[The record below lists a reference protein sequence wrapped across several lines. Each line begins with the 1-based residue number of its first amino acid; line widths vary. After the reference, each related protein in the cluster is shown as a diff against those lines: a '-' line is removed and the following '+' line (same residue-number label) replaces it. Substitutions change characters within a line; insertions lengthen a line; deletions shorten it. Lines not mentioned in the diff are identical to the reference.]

1 MKHKQGFN
9 PLSRR
14 SAHRHALHRN
24 MVTSL
29 FKYERITTTKQKAME
44 IRRTAEKLITRAKVD
59 SVHNRRETA
68 KWIWDEAILN
78 KLFTDISPRM
88 KDRNGGYTRVMKL
101 GFRQG
106 DAADL
111 AILELVD
118 YSFEEKEK
126 SKEEKAKNKKSS
138 GDKTKTKEATTKTT
152 KKERSNIT
160 EKNVSENAAQKGQRR
175 FNRVKGS

>member
-106 DAADL
+106 AAADL
-111 AILELVD
+111 AIWELVD
-118 YSFEEKEK
+118 DSCEEK

-138 GDKTKTKEATTKTT
+138 GDKTKTKEAATKTT